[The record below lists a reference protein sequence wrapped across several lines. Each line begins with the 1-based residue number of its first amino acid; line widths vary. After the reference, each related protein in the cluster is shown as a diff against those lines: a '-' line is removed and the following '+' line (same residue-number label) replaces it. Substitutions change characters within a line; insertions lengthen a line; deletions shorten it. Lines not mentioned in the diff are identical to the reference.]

1 MMRRSLLTVLLVLVA
16 TTSLAAAPPVNPA
29 DAIAFMN
36 QVWNRAIELL
46 NNKTDP
52 AIRQARF
59 RQLFRDQF
67 DGDGIARFVLGRYWR
82 SAGAEE
88 QQEFVKLFENYVAF
102 VYTARLANLGGQTFK
117 IRGSRSDGD
126 GVIVST
132 DVISPGSNRPSEST
146 GGWSTI
152 TAVTRSMMSLSRES
166 VWRSPNAPNFPRS
179 YSAAAVNYAV

>member
-59 RQLFRDQF
+59 RRLFHDQF
-67 DGDGIARFVLGRYWR
+67 DGAGIARFVLGRYWR

-102 VYTARLANLGGQTFK
+102 GLHRSACQSWWPSVQNPRQPKRWRRGNCLNRRDQPGQHIAPQNRLAAGQ
-117 IRGSRSDGD
+117 R
-126 GVIVST
+126 
-132 DVISPGSNRPSEST
+132 
-146 GGWSTI
+146 
-152 TAVTRSMMSLSRES
+152 
-166 VWRSPNAPNFPRS
+166 
-179 YSAAAVNYAV
+179 

>member
-52 AIRQARF
+52 AIKQARF
-59 RQLFRDQF
+59 DSCSTISSTERHCPICFSAAI
-67 DGDGIARFVLGRYWR
+67 GE

-88 QQEFVKLFENYVAF
+88 QQEFVRAF
-102 VYTARLANLGGQTFK
+102 PRTMWHSFTTARLAQSWWPSVQNPRQPK
-117 IRGSRSDGD
+117 RWRRG
-126 GVIVST
+126 
-132 DVISPGSNRPSEST
+132 NRLQPT
-146 GGWSTI
+146 
-152 TAVTRSMMSLSRES
+152 
-166 VWRSPNAPNFPRS
+166 
-179 YSAAAVNYAV
+179 